1 MAHPTD
7 PTTGEPIYRGHPGS
21 WGRTR
26 GPKNLAGSQGGVVT
40 TVAGTAL
47 VKITA
52 ALNASV
58 GYFTENQR
66 YLHIL
71 LEDANGSD
79 APQAIT
85 VFGYCHAFLRWF
97 PLSPGPAS
105 AETPAGAAASNVAAP
120 TDEGQDPGHDAF
132 LPSGR
137 IYRVYN
143 IVGIDKVAFVGATA
157 NDART
162 TIFAACSTF

>member
-1 MAHPTD
+1 MATD
-7 PTTGEPIYRGHPGS
+7 ANTGQPIFGGHSS

-26 GPKNLAGSQGGVVT
+26 SPKNLAGTQGGEVT
-40 TVAGTAL
+40 TVLETAL
-47 VKITA
+47 VDFTA
-52 ALNASV
+52 DENAAV

-71 LEDANGSD
+71 LEDGISNT
-79 APQAIT
+79 PQDIS

-97 PLSPGPAS
+97 PLSPGLVS
-105 AETPAGAAASNVAAP
+105 TETPAGAAAAVLPAP
-120 TDEGQDPGHDAF
+120 THEGVAVGHDDF

-137 IYRVYN
+137 IYRVYE
-143 IVGIDKVAFVGATA
+143 IVGMDKVAFVGAA
-157 NDART
+157 NDDRT